1 MENVMADTLLK
12 YIDRFARLGAE
23 RAFAHRHGLRVA
35 RWSYAQV
42 AETSFRF
49 ARELEE
55 RGVAKGDRV
64 MFWAENSAEWVAAF
78 FGCLLK
84 GAVAVPLDAPSAPDF
99 AARVC
104 EQVGPKLLLTDAE
117 TAAQAAAL
125 PVPTLRLDT
134 LTAALARHSDRPYAA
149 AEVSDSDLVE
159 IVFTSGTTA
168 EPKGVCLAHRNLAAN
183 LAPLEREINK
193 YLRWERL
200 VHPLRFLNLLPLS
213 HVFGQFM
220 GVFVPP
226 LLAGET
232 FLLNSVNP
240 SEIIE
245 TVRRERIS
253 VVVTVPRLLVT
264 LREKV
269 ERDWAAR
276 GVKGKYERLLA
287 ESEGWHWAKRWWHF
301 RRVHAQFGWKF
312 WAFVSGG
319 AALDAETEAFWRRL
333 GFAVVQGYGMTET
346 ASIITV
352 SHPFRL
358 SKGSI
363 GKALP
368 GQEVKLGAGGEIMV
382 RGANV
387 AAGVWEKGVRPLAD
401 SEGWLRTG
409 DVGER
414 DAEGNLFFRGRSK
427 EVIVAASGLNIYPE
441 DLEAALDR
449 QPEIRL
455 SAVVGVEGP
464 RGPEPVAVLIPR
476 AAVADLGAAV
486 ARANESLARHQQIR
500 RWFVWPHPDF
510 PRTATRK
517 VRKRD
522 LLAAIKDRGKAQS
535 GESGAALLAD
545 KDDDPLT
552 VILDAVARVTG
563 DEPRRRDG
571 AANLVSDLKL
581 DSLGL
586 VELMSLLEDHFQIE
600 LDEGAFTSASTLGDV
615 ERLIKAETMPA
626 APAEWRERGAASTDS
641 VPPPLRYPYP
651 RWARRFPVTWLRRA
665 AFYALLL
672 PLTRLMC
679 WVRAEGKEHL
689 RGVDGPVIF
698 VANHITY
705 IDHALILSALPG
717 RFGRNLAVAM
727 DGERLRRW
735 RFPAREAG
743 WLRRVVGRV
752 KYALVVA
759 LFNVFPLPQ
768 QSGFRR
774 AFAYAGEALDGGA
787 SVLIFPEGRRTETG
801 RMQPF
806 RAGTGLLATEAGV
819 PVVPVRI
826 AGLFELKRGWE
837 AKRLALPFARPGR
850 VSVTFGEP
858 ERFAADVEPG
868 EVARELERRVAR
880 LGSSGS

>member
-1 MENVMADTLLK
+1 MADTLLK

-23 RAFAHRHGLRVA
+23 TAFAHRKGWRVA

-42 AETSFRF
+42 TETARRF

-55 RGVAKGDRV
+55 RGVAQGDRV
-64 MFWAENSAEWVAAF
+64 MVWAENSPEWVAAF
-78 FGCLLK
+78 FGCLLR
-84 GAVAVPLDAPSAPDF
+84 GAVVVPLDAPSAGDF
-99 AARVC
+99 AARVR
-104 EQVGPKLLLTDAE
+104 EQVEPKLLLTDAD
-117 TAAQAAAL
+117 TSAHAAAL
-125 PVPTLRLDT
+125 RVPTLRLDT
-134 LTAALARHSDRPYAA
+134 LADLLARHSNQPYHA
-149 AEVSDSDLVE
+149 AEVSANDLVE

-183 LAPLEREINK
+183 LAPIEREVNK
-193 YLRWERL
+193 YLGWERL
-200 VHPLRFLNLLPLS
+200 VHPIRFLNLLPLS

-264 LREKV
+264 LREKI

-276 GVKGKYERLLA
+276 GVKEKYGRLLA
-287 ESEGWHWAKRWWHF
+287 ESEGWHWTKRWWKF

-312 WAFVSGG
+312 WAFISGG

-387 AAGVWEKGVRPLAD
+387 AAGVWDKGVRPLAD
-401 SEGWLRTG
+401 SEGWLKTG

-414 DAEGNLFFRGRSK
+414 DAAGNLFFRGRSK

-441 DLEAALDR
+441 DLEAALNH
-449 QPEIRL
+449 QPEIKL
-455 SAVVGVEGP
+455 SAVVGVDSP

-476 AAVADLGAAV
+476 AADADLAAAV
-486 ARANESLARHQQIR
+486 ARANASLARHQQLR
-500 RWFVWPHPDF
+500 RWFVWPQADF
-510 PRTATRK
+510 PRTATQK

-522 LLAAIKDRGKAQS
+522 LLAAIKAQ
-535 GESGAALLAD
+535 GEAEGNESGAATLAD
-545 KDDDPLT
+545 KSADTLA
-552 VILDAVARVTG
+552 VILDSVRRVTG
-563 DEPRRRDG
+563 AEPRRRDR
-571 AANLVSDLKL
+571 AANLVSDFRL
-581 DSLGL
+581 DSLDL
-586 VELMSLLEDHFQIE
+586 VELMSALEDHFQIE
-600 LDEGAFTSASTLGDV
+600 LDEGAFTSASTLGDI
-615 ERLIKAETMPA
+615 ERLIKAETTPA
-626 APAEWRERGAASTDS
+626 APTELREQRAASEDAA
-641 VPPPLRYPYP
+641 PPQLRYPYP
-651 RWARRFPVTWLRRA
+651 RWARRFPATWLRRA
-665 AFYALLL
+665 AFYALIL

-705 IDHALILSALPG
+705 VDHALILSALPG
-717 RFGRNLAVAM
+717 RFRRNLAVAM

-735 RFPAREAG
+735 RFPAEGAG
-743 WLRRVVGRV
+743 LLRRSIERV

-774 AFAYAGEALDGGA
+774 AFAYAGEALDGGH
-787 SVLIFPEGRRTETG
+787 SVLLFPEGRRTDTG

-806 RAGTGLLATEAGV
+806 RAGIGLLATQAVV
-819 PVVPVRI
+819 PVVPVMI
-826 AGLFELKRGWE
+826 AGLFELKRRRE
-837 AKRLALPFARPGR
+837 EKRFALPFARPGR

-858 ERFAADVEPG
+858 VRFSADAEPG
-868 EVARELERRVAR
+868 EVVRELERRVAGR
-880 LGSSGS
+880 GDSES

>member
-1 MENVMADTLLK
+1 MADTLLQ
-12 YIDRFARLGAE
+12 YLERFARRGE
-23 RAFAHRHGLRVA
+23 ETAFAHRRGLRVA
-35 RWSYAQV
+35 RWSYAQL
-42 AETSFRF
+42 ARTSYRF
-49 ARELEE
+49 ARELDG
-55 RGVAKGDRV
+55 RGVGKGDRV
-64 MFWAENSAEWVAAF
+64 MFWAENSPEWVAAF
-78 FGCLLK
+78 FGCLLR
-84 GAVAVPLDAPSAPDF
+84 GAVVVPLDAPSAGDF
-99 AARVC
+99 AARVR

-117 TAAQAAAL
+117 TSTPAATMQ
-125 PVPTLRLDT
+125 VPTLRLDT
-134 LTAALARHSDRPYAA
+134 LAEAVAQHSDQPYPA
-149 AEVSDSDLVE
+149 AEVSGDDLVE

-168 EPKGVCLAHRNLAAN
+168 EPQGVCLAHRNLAAN
-183 LAPLEREINK
+183 IAPLDREINK
-193 YLRWERL
+193 YLRWERA
-200 VHPLRFLNLLPLS
+200 VHPIRFLNLLPLS

-240 SEIIE
+240 AEIIE
-245 TVRRERIS
+245 TVKRERIS

-269 ERDWAAR
+269 ERDWAAG
-276 GVKGKYERLLA
+276 GVKEKYERLLA
-287 ESEGWHWAKRWWHF
+287 ESEGWHWTKRWWKF

-312 WAFVSGG
+312 WAFISGG

-352 SHPFRL
+352 SHPFKL
-358 SKGSI
+358 SRGSI

-387 AAGVWEKGVRPLAD
+387 AAGVWDKGLRPLTD
-401 SEGWLRTG
+401 EEGWLRTG

-441 DLEAALDR
+441 DLEAELDR

-455 SAVVGVEGP
+455 SAVVGAEGP

-476 AAVADLGAAV
+476 AAVADVAAAV
-486 ARANESLARHQQIR
+486 ARANESLARHQQLR

-510 PRTATRK
+510 PRTATHK

-522 LLAAIKDRGKAQS
+522 LLAAVKAQS
-535 GESGAALLAD
+535 NESSAEALAS
-545 KDDDPLT
+545 KDAGTLT
-552 VILDAVARVTG
+552 VILDAVARLTG
-563 DEPRRRDG
+563 SGPQRRDPS
-571 AANLVSDLKL
+571 ANLVSDLRL

-586 VELMSLLEDHFQIE
+586 VELMSLLEDHYQIE
-600 LDEGAFTSASTLGDV
+600 LDEGAFTSASTLGDI
-615 ERLIKAETMPA
+615 ERLIEAETTPA
-626 APAEWRERGAASTDS
+626 APAEWRGQRAAAEDAA
-641 VPPPLRYPYP
+641 PPQLRYPYP
-651 RWARRFPVTWLRRA
+651 RWARRFPATWARRA
-665 AFYALLL
+665 AFYALIL

-679 WVRAEGKEHL
+679 WVRAEGQERLH
-689 RGVDGPVIF
+689 GVEGPVIF
-698 VANHITY
+698 VANHVTY

-717 RFGRNLAVAM
+717 RFRRSLAVAM

-735 RFPAREAG
+735 RFPAEGAG
-743 WLRRVVGRV
+743 RPQRAFERV
-752 KYALVVA
+752 KYALAAA

-787 SVLIFPEGRRTETG
+787 SVLIFPEGRRTDTG

-806 RAGTGLLATEAGV
+806 RAGIGLLATEAGV

-826 AGLFELKRGWE
+826 EGLFELKRRRE
-837 AKRLALPFARPGR
+837 VKRLALPFARPGR

-858 ERFAADVEPG
+858 IRFGADAAPG
-868 EVARELERRVAR
+868 EVVRELERRVAS
-880 LGSSGS
+880 LGGSGG